1 MTSNRSPLRCPPV
14 GNGSMRRKTVPVSR
28 KAMEASPPPSPSV
41 SALRTDS
48 GFWIILRKLTLER
61 SLGPGASDALL
72 RHLEGQR
79 HLFAYITALVA
90 QGVGER

>member
-1 MTSNRSPLRCPPV
+1 MSSGWQWFDAARDDGGESQGDGSIALAFAKCFGSPDGQRVL
-14 GNGSMRRKTVPVSR
+14 
-28 KAMEASPPPSPSV
+28 
-41 SALRTDS
+41 DH
-48 GFWIILRKLTLER
+48 LRKLTLER

-79 HLFAYITALVA
+79 HLYAYITALVA